1 MEFHLPGHVR
11 TLRDF
16 LTHIGI
22 VTLGILI
29 ALGLEQLVDS
39 HHRAT
44 QAREAVAAFRRE
56 LEDNRAQVKEVMAAM
71 PQLRAQIA
79 EQVALLAAPPADSR
93 TAQPIK
99 YPGIHFNLVSS
110 SSWDAIATQALN
122 EIPYQDA
129 KRYGE
134 AYGVFRFSFDEERNG
149 LTAWQDMRSFG
160 SDATPLSAEQRMP
173 RCSSGSDATRLHL
186 RRLIWSARRCR
197 ARTGAAVGQRI
208 AAPRGRHYWRV
219 MKTTIEV
226 IWLDRRRAHTGC
238 PYSVVD
244 RQAAGGVHH
253 AITS

>member
-39 HHRAT
+39 HHRAM

-56 LEDNRAQVKEVMAAM
+56 LQDNRAEVQEVMAAM
-71 PQLRAQIA
+71 PQGVDRGRS
-79 EQVALLAAPPADSR
+79 APAFARSRTAFSR

-110 SSWDAIATQALN
+110 SSWDAAIATQALN

-134 AYGVFRFSFDEERNG
+134 AYGVFRIFLDEERNG
-149 LTAWQDMRSFG
+149 LAAWQEMRSFG
-160 SDATPLSAEQRMP
+160 SDTAPLTPTA
-173 RCSSGSDATRLHL
+173 A
-186 RRLIWSARRCR
+186 RCR
-197 ARTGAAVGQRI
+197 TVPTLRSFARDSVWSPAAAGLRTGCTRRGI
-208 AAPRGRHYWRV
+208 AGSRWPALREP
-219 MKTTIEV
+219 
-226 IWLDRRRAHTGC
+226 
-238 PYSVVD
+238 
-244 RQAAGGVHH
+244 
-253 AITS
+253 